1 MKHTNW
7 ILLLPALCLVASCV
21 EKEETI
27 KNSLRAPAWPL
38 VSIDTYTSAW
48 SMTDNLYDSSVKHWT
63 GKDFPLIGG
72 LQVDDEI
79 YRFMGIEDAELITV
93 VPTAQEAEWTGRYT
107 EKTPASDWMKPDF
120 NDSKWKEGSG
130 AFGTADDPFA
140 RTRWESR
147 NIWVRREVEITSE
160 ATESPLYLTF
170 SNDDRAIFYV
180 NGVLAHDTGNNCN
193 HDAVVPLGKD
203 ATAALKPGK
212 NVIAASCENPV
223 GLAILDFGLSMAS
236 EPKPALSKT
245 AVQTSADVQ
254 ATRTIYTFECGPVDL
269 ELTFTAPLFLDNLDL
284 ISRPVN
290 YISYAVK
297 SKDNAKHDLKIY
309 FEASPL
315 WATDKPWQETE
326 SSTYTKNGITYLK
339 TGTKSQNI
347 LARKGD
353 DIRID
358 WGYFYLAAENDGT
371 QAGVG
376 NSSALRNNFKTG
388 KSLSEAGTTGSGN
401 NGRLALLRD
410 LGNSAKASGKVM
422 IGYDDLYSVQYFGE
436 NLRPWWNQN
445 GDKTIESQ
453 FESALADYSSL
464 KKKCAAFDAELM
476 KTAEKAGGR
485 KYAELCALAYRQS
498 IHAHKLVKAPNGD
511 ILWLSKENNSNG
523 SIGTVDITYP
533 SSPLYLL
540 YNPTLAEGLMNHIYY
555 YSESGKWKKPF
566 PSHDVGTYPIAN
578 GQTYGGDMP
587 VEEGG
592 NMIILTAAVCRY
604 EGSADYARKHWN
616 TLTTWVEYLEQFG
629 LDPES
634 QLCTD
639 DFAGHFAHNANLSI
653 KAILAIASY
662 GYMAD
667 MLGLDDVAAN
677 YKQKAQ
683 SLAKQWMEMDDDGDH
698 YKLTF
703 DKSGTWSQKYNLVW
717 DQLLGLDIFP
727 DSVKE
732 KELAYYKTKQNRYG
746 LPLDS
751 RSTYTKTDWIVWTA
765 TMADN
770 LEDFETFVAPV
781 HLFMNETED
790 RIPMS
795 DWVYT
800 DKPVH
805 SGFKARSVVGGY
817 FIKMLE
823 YVKNNE

>member
-7 ILLLPALCLVASCV
+7 LLMFSALCLLSSCT
-21 EKEETI
+21 EKENIE

-38 VSIDTYTSAW
+38 ISIDTYTSAW
-48 SMTDNLYDSSVKHWT
+48 SMSDNLYDSSVKHWT
-63 GKDFPLIGG
+63 GKDFPFIGG
-72 LQVDDEI
+72 LQVDGEI
-79 YRFMGIEDAELITV
+79 YRFMGIEDADLVTV
-93 VPTAQEAEWTGRYT
+93 VPTAQEAEWNGKYT
-107 EKTPASDWMKPDF
+107 EKEPSSNWMKPDF
-120 NDSKWKEGSG
+120 NDSKWNSGIG
-130 AFGTADDPFA
+130 AFGTPDDPFA
-140 RTRWESR
+140 RTKWETR
-147 NIWVRREVEITSE
+147 NIWVRREVEINPE
-160 ATESPLYLTF
+160 VIGRQVYLTF
-170 SNDDRAIFYV
+170 SNDDRAVFYI
-180 NGVLAHDTGNNCN
+180 NGVQIHDTGNNCN
-193 HDAVVPLGKD
+193 HDAIVPLGKD
-203 ATAALKPGK
+203 AASALKPGK

-223 GLAILDFGLSMAS
+223 GLAILDFGLSMAAGPVS
-236 EPKPALSKT
+236 ALNKT
-245 AVQTSADVQ
+245 ATQLSADVQ
-254 ATRTIYTFECGPVDL
+254 ATRTIYKFDCGPVEL
-269 ELTFTAPLFLDNLDL
+269 ELTFMAPLFLDNLEL
-284 ISRPVN
+284 LSRPVN

-297 SKDNAKHDLKIY
+297 SKDSAKHDLKIY

-326 SSTYTKNGITYLK
+326 SSTYTKNNIVYLK
-339 TGTKSQNI
+339 TGTTAQNI

-358 WGYFYLAAENDGT
+358 WGYFYLAAEVDGT
-371 QAGVG
+371 EAGVG
-376 NSSALRNNFKTG
+376 NAYDLRNCFKSG
-388 KSLSEAGTTGSGN
+388 KALSEAGLAGSN
-401 NGRLALLRD
+401 KSGRLALTRD
-410 LGNSAKASGKVM
+410 LGNSSKADGKIM
-422 IGYDDLYSVQYFGE
+422 LGYDDIYSIQYFEE

-453 FESALADYSSL
+453 FEAALSEYNSL
-464 KKKCAAFDAELM
+464 KKKCVKFDAELM
-476 KTAEKAGGR
+476 STAEKAGGR
-485 KYAELCALAYRQS
+485 NYAELCALAYRQS

-555 YSESGKWKKPF
+555 YSESGRWKKPF

-587 VEEGG
+587 VEEAG
-592 NMIILTAAVCRY
+592 NMIILTAAVSRY
-604 EGSADYARKHWN
+604 EGNADYAKKHWN
-616 TLTTWVEYLEQFG
+616 TLTTWVQYLEQFG
-629 LDPES
+629 LDPAT

-639 DFAGHFAHNANLSI
+639 DFAGHFAHNANLSV

-662 GYMAD
+662 GYMAEK
-667 MLGLDDVAAN
+667 LGLDDVATE
-677 YKQKAQ
+677 YKKKAQ
-683 SLAKQWMEMDDDGDH
+683 SLAAEWMEMDNDGDH

-717 DQLLGLDIFP
+717 DQLLDLDIFP

-732 KELAYYKTKQNRYG
+732 TELAYYRTKQNRYG

-751 RSTYTKTDWIVWTA
+751 RSTYTKTDWIIWTA
-765 TMADN
+765 TMADSQ
-770 LEDFETFVAPV
+770 EEFEEFVAPV

-800 DKPVH
+800 DKPIH

-823 YVKNNE
+823 YVKNN